1 MSVMMSMHT
10 YLNQIKIIH
19 LLLPTGVGLIQIWNV
34 IDHYMVIDNDIG
46 NVSAEIKWPWGLGF
60 DPELAS

>member
-1 MSVMMSMHT
+1 MSVMMSRHT

-34 IDHYMVIDNDIG
+34 IVNDLG